1 MGENGA
7 NSGGDLKS
15 NAGSALCFQHF
26 LEGLI
31 RVSKTGISMEED
43 TGYIMKYQSQQK
55 WSDKLSPKPA
65 PGAHLCCRLM
75 SFLVQ

>member
-43 TGYIMKYQSQQK
+43 TGYIMKYQS
-55 WSDKLSPKPA
+55 
-65 PGAHLCCRLM
+65 
-75 SFLVQ
+75 